1 MKLAVSGK
9 GGVGKTTLASAL
21 ARLWAEEGRRVIAI
35 DADPD
40 ANLAIA
46 LGADEQ
52 TAAACT
58 PLSEMDDL
66 IEERTGARP
75 GAGGMFKLN
84 PDVSDVAETCGVDVG
99 GVKLLRMGTV
109 ERGGSGCMCSEGTFL
124 KAFMRHLLVERE
136 DVAVL
141 DMEAGIEHL
150 GRGTAENVD
159 VFVVVVE
166 PGARAVQTAQTV
178 RKLAED
184 IGVRDIVA
192 VGNRVRSEEDAEF
205 LRRRARGDRARGHAA
220 RQRPD
225 PRCGPRW
232 TQHLRRRR
240 GVHRE
245 PFARSRRSSSADQS
259 NSEQGGTR
267 CSSSVR
273 RSTS

>member
-124 KAFMRHLLVERE
+124 KAFMRHLLIERE

-205 LRRRARGDRARGHAA
+205 LRNALKEIELVGTLPDSDRIR
-220 RQRPD
+220 D
-225 PRCGPRW
+225 
-232 TQHLRRRR
+232 
-240 GVHRE
+240 
-245 PFARSRRSSSADQS
+245 ADRD
-259 NSEQGGTR
+259 G
-267 CSSSVR
+267 
-273 RSTS
+273 RSTYDVDAEYTEALREIAEKLLGRSVEQ